1 MMRFYEIPASLSA
14 EIDDLEKL
22 IVRYRR
28 GELEGAQFRAHRV
41 PFGIY
46 EQRKADT
53 YMVRI
58 RCTGGGITPA
68 QLQTVALLARQY
80 GAEELHITTRQEVQ
94 IHDVSLEDVPVIL
107 RALLQANLSTRGGGG
122 NTVRNVMVSWDAG
135 IAPAEPFDVTPYAVS
150 LTSMLIA
157 EPDSWTLP
165 RKFKFAFSNTE
176 ADNSSCAFTDVGF
189 IAVIRDGVRGFK
201 VYVAGGMGAKP
212 QVGHLLHS
220 FVPVSDI
227 YRIATAIK
235 KIFDRH
241 GNRKNKHAARLRF
254 LWNKLGE
261 AKFRELYEETLREI
275 GDAPLRALPEIN
287 NEPGAVAKA
296 SALTDTPAFA
306 LWQRRFVQPQ
316 QQAGLY
322 SVLLPVPLGQFPWRQ
337 AQQLAAMLAD
347 YGENVLRF
355 TRDQNISL
363 RNIPASCLGDIYA
376 AVKDFSE
383 LSALP
388 KFYGACIACT
398 GADTCKLGIC
408 LPRGALTALTK
419 KLLSAGLDLD
429 ALGEFRLNISGCPNT
444 CGVHMTADLGFYG
457 QVGRK
462 EQRMYPAYGIV
473 AGGRIGGENPRL
485 ATRLDSV
492 SARDL
497 PDFVADFLAI
507 YLGKRERYASFAQYL
522 DAEGKSDIQNICDK
536 YRHVPNFE
544 DDKNYYFDWGAAEIF
559 SLIGKGVGECSAGL
573 FDLIDL
579 DLQAIHRS
587 KQELAALPDPAA
599 VGELLYDI
607 VLRAARMLLI
617 TKGGEARSDAE
628 VFAAFRKYFVEAHLV
643 EQRFLPLLKAA
654 GEKDIAALAA
664 LAGEVYALAE
674 AVEKLYEGMDDS
686 LKFQPEK
693 PTAAPAAAVPEAVAK
708 PALSVA
714 AVKDLRGVVCP
725 MNFVKTK
732 LELAKI
738 GSGQTLQIFLDDG
751 EPIDNVPRSVAE
763 EGHKI
768 LEMNR
773 MADYWSVLIE
783 KA

>member
-1 MMRFYEIPASLSA
+1 MIKFYEIPASLSA

-22 IVRYRR
+22 IAQYRR
-28 GELEGAQFRAHRV
+28 GELEGTKFRAHRV

-46 EQRKADT
+46 EQRQADT

-68 QLQTVALLARQY
+68 QLQTVALLVRQY
-80 GAEELHITTRQEVQ
+80 GAEEMHITTRQEVQ
-94 IHDVSLEDVPVIL
+94 IHDVSLENVPVIL

-165 RKFKFAFSNTE
+165 RKYKIAFSNTDD
-176 ADNSSCAFTDVGF
+176 DNSSCAFTDVGF
-189 IAVIRDGVRGFK
+189 IAAIQDDVRGFK

-220 FVPVSDI
+220 FIPADEI
-227 YRIATAIK
+227 YRVTAAVK
-235 KIFDRH
+235 RVFDRH

-261 AKFRELYEETLREI
+261 EKFRELYEEALQEI
-275 GDAPLRALPEIN
+275 GDAPLQALPEIS
-287 NEPGAVAKA
+287 NEAGTVPEA
-296 SALTDTPAFA
+296 SLTADTPEFD

-316 QQAGLY
+316 KQAGLC
-322 SVLLPVPLGQFPWRQ
+322 SVLLPVPLGQLPWRQ
-337 AQQLAAMLAD
+337 AQQLADLLAG

-355 TRDQNISL
+355 TREQNLSL
-363 RNIPASCLGDIYA
+363 RNIPASCLGNVYA
-376 AVKDFSE
+376 VVKDFSG
-383 LSALP
+383 LVAAP
-388 KFYGACIACT
+388 KFYGVCIACT

-419 KLLSAGLDLD
+419 KLPSAKLNID
-429 ALGEFRLNISGCPNT
+429 ALGDFRLNISGCPNT
-444 CGVHMTADLGFYG
+444 CGAHMTADLGFYG

-462 EQRMYPAYGIV
+462 EQRMYPSYGIV
-473 AGGRIGGENPRL
+473 AGAQIGGETPRL
-485 ATRLDSV
+485 ATRIDSI

-497 PDFVADFLAI
+497 PAFVIDFLTL
-507 YLGKRERYASFAQYL
+507 YLEKKERYENFAKYL
-522 DAEGKSDIQNICDK
+522 DEAGNADIQDVCDK
-536 YRHVPNFE
+536 YRDIPAFE
-544 DDKNYYFDWGAAEIF
+544 DDKNYYFDWGTTELF
-559 SLIGKGVGECSAGL
+559 SLVGKGVGECSAGL

-579 DLQAIHRS
+579 DLKAIHVK
-587 KQELAALPDPAA
+587 KQELATQPDQTAT
-599 VGELLYDI
+599 GELLYEI

-617 TKGGEARSDAE
+617 TKGEEARSDRE
-628 VFAAFRKYFVEAHLV
+628 VFSAFRKYFVDAHLV
-643 EQRFLPLLKAA
+643 EERFLPLLKVA
-654 GEKDIAALAA
+654 GEKNLPSLVSQAE
-664 LAGEVYALAE
+664 EVYALAE
-674 AVEKLYEGMDDS
+674 AVEKLYDGMDDS
-686 LKFQPEK
+686 LKFQQEK
-693 PTAAPAAAVPEAVAK
+693 QATEPAAAPEVLEKQPVTAQAI
-708 PALSVA
+708 
-714 AVKDLRGVVCP
+714 KDLRGVVCP

-773 MADYWSVLIE
+773 IADYWSVLIE